1 MSVGTAAPPAAGVK
15 SAPDTGKLLLFY
27 QSAVGKKAVMAVT
40 GLIGFGFVIGHMLG
54 NLQIFLGPEVMNA
67 YGLKLHETP
76 ALLYG
81 TRIVLSLAVVLHIV
95 AAAQLIGMN
104 RAARPEGYAK
114 LSPVASSYASRTMR
128 WSGPILAAFIVYHLL
143 HFTIGSA
150 HPHFVYQDAL
160 NTIPAPYENAV
171 RGFSNPVV
179 SLFYI
184 VSMIL
189 LMLHINHGA
198 WSLFQSLGLN
208 HPRYTP
214 ALRTLARAASMLL
227 LIGNCSIPIA
237 VLAGVVK

>member
-1 MSVGTAAPPAAGVK
+1 MSVGTAANPATGAK
-15 SAPDTGKLLLFY
+15 PAPDTGKLLLFY

-54 NLQIFLGPEVMNA
+54 NLQVFLGPEVMNG
-67 YGLKLHETP
+67 YGMALHENP
-76 ALLYG
+76 VLLYG
-81 TRIVLSLAVVLHIV
+81 TRAVLLIAVVLHIV
-95 AAAQLIGMN
+95 AAVQLINMN
-104 RAARPEGYAK
+104 RSARPQGYAK
-114 LSPVASSYASRTMR
+114 LSPVVSSYASRTMR
-128 WSGPILAAFIVYHLL
+128 WSGPILAVFIVYHLL
-143 HFTIGSA
+143 HFTFGTA
-150 HPHFVYQDAL
+150 HPNFTYQDTM
-160 NTIPAPYENAV
+160 NTVPAPYENVV
-171 RGFSNPVV
+171 RGFANPLV

-189 LMLHINHGA
+189 LMLHIHHGA

-214 ALRTLARAASMLL
+214 LIRTTARAASIAL